1 MAKKRFLK
9 VYIEI
14 TNICNLRCS
23 FCPIDNRKKEY
34 MDVEMFDYILDQVK
48 EYTDLI
54 ALHVK
59 GEPLMHPKLEE
70 ILKVCEKHDMK
81 VNITTNATRLHE
93 VKDILINSNA
103 VRQLNL
109 SIHSI
114 NENEYYMEEESS
126 YLSKSIESANEILDK
141 SSIIISYRLW
151 NLRDINENKDNEGIL
166 EALGNAYSIE
176 NLITLAKS
184 NEFVQL
190 RNNCFLNQ
198 DTEFSWPNEND
209 PIVSEKGTCQ
219 GLKTHIAILVN
230 GDVVPCCLDQNGEIK
245 LGNIMDDK
253 LEVILESELS
263 KSILKGFNDN
273 KIIADLCK
281 RCSYRL
287 KFN

>member
-1 MAKKRFLK
+1 MTKKRFLK

-14 TNICNLRCS
+14 TNICNLKCS

-34 MDVEMFDYILDQVK
+34 MDVEKFEYILAQVK
-48 EYTDLI
+48 DYTDLI

-59 GEPLMHPKLEE
+59 GEPLMHPNLEE
-70 ILKVCEKHDMK
+70 ILKICEKYNMK
-81 VNITTNATRLHE
+81 VNITTNATRLDS
-93 VKDILINSNA
+93 VKDILISSPA

-109 SIHSI
+109 SLHSI
-114 NENEYYMEEESS
+114 NENEYYMEEESE
-126 YLSKSIESANEILDK
+126 YLSKAIDSVNEILEK
-141 SSIIISYRLW
+141 SPIIISYRLW
-151 NLRDINENKDNEGIL
+151 NLRDINENKDNESIL
-166 EALGNAYSIE
+166 KALEKAYKIDDLIE
-176 NLITLAKS
+176 VAKK
-184 NEFVQL
+184 NEFVEFKK
-190 RNNCFLNQ
+190 NCFLNQ
-198 DTEFSWPNEND
+198 DTEFSWPSMED
-209 PIVSEKGTCQ
+209 SVISDTGTCQ

-253 LEVILESELS
+253 LEDILENDYS

-273 KIIADLCK
+273 KIVADLCR

>member
-1 MAKKRFLK
+1 MTKKRFLK

-14 TNICNLRCS
+14 TNICNLKCS

-34 MDVEMFDYILDQVK
+34 MDVEKFEYILSQVK
-48 EYTDLI
+48 DYTDLI

-70 ILKVCEKHDMK
+70 ILRVCEKYDMK
-81 VNITTNATRLHE
+81 VNITTNATRLDS
-93 VKDILINSNA
+93 VKDILINSKA

-109 SIHSI
+109 SLHSI
-114 NENEYYMEEESS
+114 HENEYYMEEESD
-126 YLSKSIESANEILDK
+126 YLSKTIEAVNEILDK
-141 SSIIISYRLW
+141 SQIIISYRLW
-151 NLRDINENKDNEGIL
+151 NLRNINENKDNEDIL
-166 EALGNAYSIE
+166 LALEKAYNIE
-176 NLITLAKS
+176 NLVEVAKK
-184 NEFVQL
+184 NEFIEF
-190 RNNCFLNQ
+190 RKNCFLNQ

-209 PIVSEKGTCQ
+209 PIISEVGTCQ

-253 LEVILESELS
+253 LEDILNNDLS
-263 KSILKGFNDN
+263 KNILKGFNDN
-273 KIIADLCK
+273 KIVADLCK